1 MKTLI
6 MKFVVLCSCALF
18 AFSAPGFAQA
28 QGGTT
33 TEHGVS
39 LQDIDRSVKP
49 GDNFFEYSNGEWLK
63 RTEIPP
69 DRGSLS
75 VFSLLNDIAV
85 KRTSQMIEE
94 IAKSNPAPSSGNRKI
109 ADLYHSYMDEAGIE
123 AKGQSPIKP
132 HLYEIAA
139 IRSRKDLA
147 RVLGQGLRADVDPLN
162 NTNFHTANPF
172 GLWVAPDFSDSDH
185 YTAYLLQ
192 GGIEL
197 PDREYYL
204 SNSEHMQNL
213 RKQYQAHVA
222 AMLKLAGFSD
232 SDARAQ
238 RIIELEHAIAEKHW
252 SLAEDQDVH
261 KANNPWKQSE
271 FTVKAPGL
279 EWKEFFRAAGL
290 DKQVNFIVW
299 QPSAIAGESALIA
312 SSPIETWKDLLSYH
326 LIEQYGG
333 TLPKAFA
340 DERFEFFGK
349 TLFGTPQQTPRWQ
362 RAVNNVN
369 FALGDEVG
377 KAYAQRYF
385 PPEAKAQVQTMVA
398 NIIAAFHKRIDA
410 LNWMTAATKA
420 EAQAKLDALYVG
432 IGYPE
437 TWEDYSGLEIKP
449 DDIFGN
455 LWRRNVFEY
464 HRWVNRLG
472 KTVDRHEWCMTP
484 QTVNAV
490 NLPLQNALN
499 FPAAILAPP
508 FFDPGAP
515 YPYNYGAIGSIIG
528 HEVSH
533 TFDSEGSAFDAKGAL
548 RNWWTQADLDH
559 FDGSTAKLVTQYD
572 SYHPFPDLSLNGK
585 QTLAENIADLG
596 GLAAAY
602 DAYRTALPS
611 KPVPDQD
618 GFTPDQQFFLG
629 YGQSRRGK
637 SRPAALRQQV
647 MTDPHSPS
655 EYRTDMVRNIDAWYQ
670 AFDVQAREQLYLA
683 PPDRVTIW

>member
-1 MKTLI
+1 MKPLFKRFAAVCT
-6 MKFVVLCSCALF
+6 FVLLALT
-18 AFSAPGFAQA
+18 APVFAQTQNA
-28 QGGTT
+28 ATP
-33 TEHGVS
+33 EHGVMVK
-39 LQDIDRSVKP
+39 DIDRSAKP
-49 GDNFFEYSNGEWLK
+49 GDNFFEYSNGEWIK

-75 VFSLLNDIAV
+75 VFSLLNDVAV

-94 IAKSNPAPSSGNRKI
+94 IAKSNPPAGSGNRKI
-109 ADLYHSYMDEAGIE
+109 ADLYKSYMDEAGIE
-123 AKGQSPIKP
+123 ARGLSPIKP
-132 HLYEIAA
+132 HLDEIAA
-139 IRSRKDLA
+139 IHNRKDLA
-147 RVLGQGLRADVDPLN
+147 RVLGKALRADVDPLN
-162 NTNFHTANPF
+162 NTNFHTANVF

-192 GGIEL
+192 GGIQL

-204 SNSEHMQNL
+204 SDSEHMQNL
-213 RKQYQAHVA
+213 RGQYQAHVA

-232 SDARAQ
+232 SDSRAQ
-238 RIIELEHAIAEKHW
+238 RIVELEHAIAEKHW

-261 KANNPWKQSE
+261 KANNPWKQSD
-271 FTVKAPGL
+271 FAAKAPGL
-279 EWKEFFRAAGL
+279 EWKEFFHAAGL
-290 DKQVNFIVW
+290 DKQAHFIAW

-333 TLPKAFA
+333 ILPKAFV

-349 TLFGTPQQTPRWQ
+349 TLSGTPQQSPRWQ

-377 KAYAQRYF
+377 KAYVQRYF

-398 NIIAAFHKRIDA
+398 NIINAFHKRIDA
-410 LNWMTAATKA
+410 LAWMTPGTKA
-420 EAQAKLDALYVG
+420 QAQAKLDTLYVG

-455 LWRRNVFEY
+455 LWRRSVFEY
-464 HRWVNRLG
+464 RRWVSRLG
-472 KTVDRHEWCMTP
+472 KPVDRHEWCMTP

-508 FFDPGAP
+508 FFDPDAP

-533 TFDSEGSAFDAKGAL
+533 TFDSEGSAFDQKGAL

-559 FDGSTAKLVTQYD
+559 FNSSTAKLVTQYD
-572 SYHPFPDLSLNGK
+572 SYHPFPDLSLNGQ

-602 DAYRTALPS
+602 DAYRAALTS
-611 KPVPDQD
+611 KPVSDQD

-629 YGQSRRGK
+629 YGQSRRDK

-670 AFDVQAREQLYLA
+670 AFQVQPEQTLYL
-683 PPDRVTIW
+683 PPDQRVRIW